1 MFIRKLFEQNLVGY
15 QSQNRAGNLWVKDE
29 QKTIAFN
36 VAIVR
41 SSLSRESSDAGS
53 LEMHVSPDFLKAI
66 VVLGTHKV
74 T

>member
-1 MFIRKLFEQNLVGY
+1 LFIRKLSEQNLVGY
-15 QSQNRAGNLWVKDE
+15 QSQNRAENPYVKDE

-53 LEMHVSPDFLKAI
+53 LAMHVSPDFLKTI
-66 VVLGTHKV
+66 LIFGVNTG
-74 T
+74 